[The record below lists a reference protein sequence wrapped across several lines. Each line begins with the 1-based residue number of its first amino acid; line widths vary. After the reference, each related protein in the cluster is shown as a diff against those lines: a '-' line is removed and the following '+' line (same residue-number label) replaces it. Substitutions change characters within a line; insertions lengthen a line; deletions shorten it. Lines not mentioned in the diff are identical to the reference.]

1 MIERLCESALL
12 STNRKLWVGEPVMI
26 TCEDAVLE
34 DNINSDLPKATRHA
48 PFRKVALLGRQ
59 RVEGIEETLLMLRD
73 YLAQFPVE
81 VVLEPDTAELVPD
94 ADLPIFSKELIC
106 KNCDLLIVVGG
117 DGSMLNA
124 AQIAINYGLPVLG
137 INRGRL
143 GFLTDIRPDELYKV
157 KDVLAG
163 EYLEESRFLL
173 EAEIE
178 SENQI
183 QKTLAL
189 NDVVLLPGNIAHMIE
204 FEVRINNQV
213 ICTQRAD
220 GIIVATPTGSTAY
233 ALSGGGPILHPQLDA
248 VVLVPMFPH
257 TLSSRPIV
265 VKGDSEILIHLSPL
279 NEVCPRVS
287 CDGQKR
293 IPLSPDGKIKIKKYP
308 QTLRLIHPLDY
319 NYYQTLR
326 EKLGWEK

>member
-1 MIERLCESALL
+1 M
-12 STNRKLWVGEPVMI
+12 V

-34 DNINSDLPKATRHA
+34 NVNINSLKKSIHS

-59 RVEGIEETLLMLRD
+59 RVEGIEETLLALRD
-73 YLAQFPVE
+73 YLLTYPID
-81 VVLEPDTAELVPD
+81 VVLEPDTAEMIPD
-94 ADLPIFSKELIC
+94 ANLPIFSKELIC

-124 AQIAINYGLPVLG
+124 AHIAIKYGLPVLG

-143 GFLTDIRPDELYKV
+143 GFLTDIRPDELNQLG
-157 KDVLAG
+157 DVLSG
-163 EYLEESRFLL
+163 KYIEEHRFLL
-173 EAEIE
+173 NA
-178 SENQI
+178 QI
-183 QKTLAL
+183 QTQDRTKEMVAL

-248 VVLVPMFPH
+248 IVLVPMFPH

-265 VKGDSEILIHLSPL
+265 VKSDSEIMIHLSPS
-279 NEVCPRVS
+279 NEVSPRVS
-287 CDGQKR
+287 CDGQER
-293 IPLSPDGKIKIKKYP
+293 IPLSPGGKIIIKKNP
-308 QTLRLIHPLDY
+308 ETLRLIHPLDY

>member
-1 MIERLCESALL
+1 M
-12 STNRKLWVGEPVMI
+12 V

-34 DNINSDLPKATRHA
+34 PNSNDTIAKTTKNK

-59 RVEGIEETLLMLRD
+59 RTEGIEETLLMLRD

-81 VVLEPDTAELVPD
+81 VVLEPNTAEMVPD
-94 ADLPIFSKELIC
+94 VDLPIFSKDLIC

-124 AQIAINYGLPVLG
+124 AHIAINYGLPVLG

-157 KDVLAG
+157 KEVLAG
-163 EYLEESRFLL
+163 EYEEEQRFLL

-178 SENQI
+178 SSEEL
-183 QKTLAL
+183 TTRVAL

-204 FEVRINNQV
+204 FEVRIDNRI

-248 VVLVPMFPH
+248 IVLVPMFPH

-265 VKGDSEILIHLSPL
+265 VRGDCEITIHLSPL
-279 NEVCPRVS
+279 NQVVPKVS

-293 IPLSPDGKIKIKKYP
+293 IPLAPGGRIKIKKYP
-308 QTLRLIHPLDY
+308 QSLRLIHPLDY
-319 NYYQTLR
+319 NYYRTLR

>member
-1 MIERLCESALL
+1 MV
-12 STNRKLWVGEPVMI
+12 K
-26 TCEDAVLE
+26 CEDVILE
-34 DNINSDLPKATRHA
+34 KSVKTEKSGKSHP

-59 RVEGIEETLLMLRD
+59 RVEGIEETLLALQD
-73 YLAQFPVE
+73 YLLQYPIE
-81 VVLEPDTAELVPD
+81 VVLEPDTAELIPD
-94 ADLPIFSKELIC
+94 SDLPIFSKELLC
-106 KNCDLLIVVGG
+106 RNCDLLIVVGG

-124 AQIAINYGLPVLG
+124 AHIAINYGLPVLG

-143 GFLTDIRPDELYKV
+143 GFLTDIRPDELYKID
-157 KDVLAG
+157 DVLAG
-163 EYLEESRFLL
+163 KYIEEHRFLL
-173 EAEIE
+173 EAEIHTGTTVK
-178 SENQI
+178 
-183 QKTLAL
+183 KTLAL

-204 FEVRINNQV
+204 FEVSINGQV

-248 VVLVPMFPH
+248 LVLVPMFPH

-265 VKGDSEILIHLSPL
+265 VKSDSEISITLSPL
-279 NEVCPRVS
+279 NEASPRVS
-287 CDGQKR
+287 CDGQQR
-293 IPLSPDGKIKIKKYP
+293 IPIAPGGKIVIKKYP
-308 QTLRLIHPLDY
+308 VMLRLIHPLDY

>member
-1 MIERLCESALL
+1 M
-12 STNRKLWVGEPVMI
+12 V
-26 TCEDAVLE
+26 TCEDAVL
-34 DNINSDLPKATRHA
+34 DDDINLNISKKTKHP

-59 RVEGIEETLLMLRD
+59 RVEGIEETLLAVRD
-73 YLAQFPVE
+73 YLGQLSVE

-106 KNCDLLIVVGG
+106 KNCDLLLVVGG

-124 AQIAINYGLPVLG
+124 AHIAINYGLPVLG

-157 KDVLAG
+157 KDVLEG
-163 EYLEESRFLL
+163 NYTEEHRFLL

-178 SENQI
+178 SEEQI
-183 QKTLAL
+183 KRTLAL

-204 FEVRINNQV
+204 FEVRINNQN

-233 ALSGGGPILHPQLDA
+233 ALSGGGPILYPQLDA
-248 VVLVPMFPH
+248 IVLVPMFPH

-265 VKGDSEILIHLSPL
+265 VKGDSEIMIHLSPS

-293 IPLSPDGKIKIKKYP
+293 IPLAPGGKIKIKKYP
-308 QTLRLIHPLDY
+308 QTLRLIHPIDY

>member
-1 MIERLCESALL
+1 MIDYLCEQALL
-12 STNRKLWVGEPVMI
+12 FTKDHLSIGETLMV

-34 DNINSDLPKATRHA
+34 DNINSDQVSKKETT
-48 PFRKVALLGRQ
+48 PFRKVALFGRQ
-59 RVEGIEETLLMLRD
+59 RVEGIEETLLAVRD
-73 YLAQFPVE
+73 YLANIPIE
-81 VVLEPDTAELVPD
+81 VVLEPDTAELIPD
-94 ADLPIFSKELIC
+94 ADLPVFSKDLIC

-124 AQIAINYGLPVLG
+124 AHIAINYGLPVLG

-157 KDVLAG
+157 NEVLAG
-163 EYLEESRFLL
+163 RYIEENRFLL
-173 EAEIE
+173 QAEIE
-178 SENQI
+178 MTDQVKKMI
-183 QKTLAL
+183 AL

-248 VVLVPMFPH
+248 IVLVPMFPH

-265 VKGDSEILIHLSPL
+265 VKSDSEITIHLSAQT
-279 NEVCPRVS
+279 EVSPRVS
-287 CDGQKR
+287 CDGQER
-293 IPLSPDGKIKIKKYP
+293 IPLAAGGIIKIKKNP
-308 QTLRLIHPLDY
+308 KTLRLIHPLDY